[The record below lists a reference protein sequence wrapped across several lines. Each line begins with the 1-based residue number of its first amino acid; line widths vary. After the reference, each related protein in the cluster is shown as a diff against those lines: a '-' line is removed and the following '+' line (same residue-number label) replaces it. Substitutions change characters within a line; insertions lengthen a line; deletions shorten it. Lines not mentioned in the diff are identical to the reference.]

1 MRPVF
6 SFRRRFLVAAT
17 ALACVAPAAVLAQSG
32 YPSKPIKFVVGYP
45 AGGSVDQMG
54 RVIGEAMAR
63 RLNGVAVVE
72 NLGGAAGAIGAQRVV
87 NSAPDGYTLLAG
99 SSNELV
105 ATRQIN
111 PAQRYDARK
120 DLTPIGMVAW
130 APVILAAGP
139 KTGISSLAE
148 LVAEARKHP
157 GKYSYGSSGVG
168 STLHFAGELFKQQA
182 GLAMTHIPYRGVA
195 PLTSDLVGGSLDLAV
210 LSPTAAVPFIK
221 TGRIKPLAVTGSKR
235 IPSLPDVPAMNE
247 LPELK
252 NYELAGWFAI
262 MAPRGLPEALRSK
275 LAETLQQTL
284 QDPAVRANLEA
295 AGMEMATGRE
305 DLGKLLADESAKY
318 AQLVKFGGMR
328 E

>member
-1 MRPVF
+1 MKAVLL
-6 SFRRRFLVAAT
+6 RRRVLAA
-17 ALACVAPAAVLAQSG
+17 AIGLACAVPVIAAAQGDYPA
-32 YPSKPIKFVVGYP
+32 KPIKFVVGYP

-54 RVIGEAMAR
+54 RVVGEAMAR
-63 RLNGVAVVE
+63 RLNGVAVIE

-105 ATRQIN
+105 ATQQIN

-139 KTGISSLAE
+139 KTGIKSLAE
-148 LVAEARKHP
+148 LVDEARKHP
-157 GKYSYGSSGVG
+157 GKFSYGSSGVG

-182 GLAMTHIPYRGVA
+182 GLVMTHIPYRGVA
-195 PLTSDLVGGSLDLAV
+195 PLTSDLAGGTLDLAV

-221 TGRIKPLAVTGSKR
+221 AGRITPLAVTGAKR

-247 LPELK
+247 LPALK
-252 NYELAGWFAI
+252 NYELSGWFAL
-262 MAPRGLPEALRSK
+262 MAPRGLPDPLRTRLADALR
-275 LAETLQQTL
+275 QTL
-284 QDPAVRANLEA
+284 QDPAVRATLEG
-295 AGMEMATGRE
+295 AGMEVATGRE
-305 DLGKLLADESAKY
+305 DLSRLLADESAKY